1 MLNILRLLSNI
12 TTEDRNAF
20 YCTNKL
26 IFGKYDRLIAVSTI
40 CWFALITKVEFLFL
54 IRFYHCNFN
63 IFQSTLITFTNHI
76 NRWYILHCISNK
88 DCISVYNN
96 STKDVFSKNSTPK
109 SDVQLDHKTYLVT
122 RGLKNVFYTCI
133 SALLIQISICVVTYY
148 KQPFYN

>member
-26 IFGKYDRLIAVSTI
+26 IFGTYDHLIAVSTI
-40 CWFALITKVEFLFL
+40 CWFALITKVEFLIL

-63 IFQSTLITFTNHI
+63 IFQSTLIAFTNHI
-76 NRWYILHCISNK
+76 NCWYILHCISNK

-96 STKDVFSKNSTPK
+96 NTKDVFSKNSTPK
-109 SDVQLDHKTYLVT
+109 SDVQFGSQNLSGY
-122 RGLKNVFYTCI
+122 
-133 SALLIQISICVVTYY
+133 
-148 KQPFYN
+148 

>member
-1 MLNILRLLSNI
+1 MQYRKLAYIYRKTQEHGLIQGGTIFLILAYMQEKERELQISRRLKMLNILRLLSNI

-40 CWFALITKVEFLFL
+40 CWFALIAKVEFLFL

-88 DCISVYNN
+88 DCISV
-96 STKDVFSKNSTPK
+96 
-109 SDVQLDHKTYLVT
+109 
-122 RGLKNVFYTCI
+122 
-133 SALLIQISICVVTYY
+133 
-148 KQPFYN
+148 

>member
-20 YCTNKL
+20 RCTNKL

-40 CWFALITKVEFLFL
+40 RWFALITKVEFLIL

-63 IFQSTLITFTNHI
+63 IFQSTLIAFTNHI

-96 STKDVFSKNSTPK
+96 STKDVL
-109 SDVQLDHKTYLVT
+109 VRIQLP
-122 RGLKNVFYTCI
+122 NPTCNWI
-133 SALLIQISICVVTYY
+133 TKLIW
-148 KQPFYN
+148 